1 VELTCLGDK
10 DPLITN
16 EIVVGLLLLLLLL
29 HIYALRG
36 FTLTMGDD
44 CDDEIVVGLLILL
57 ILLLV
62 LNIYALRGFT
72 LTKGDDFLYVDYA
85 T

>member
-1 VELTCLGDK
+1 
-10 DPLITN
+10 
-16 EIVVGLLLLLLLL
+16 
-29 HIYALRG
+29 
-36 FTLTMGDD
+36 MGDD
-44 CDDEIVVGLLILL
+44 CDDEIVVGLLVLL

>member
-10 DPLITN
+10 DPLITD
-16 EIVVGLLLLLLLL
+16 EIVVGLLLLLY
-29 HIYALRG
+29 IYALRS

-44 CDDEIVVGLLILL
+44 CDDEIVVGLLVLL